1 MNDSNKRVPARH
13 KLEDRDTPEY
23 IAKSAGDRRIADGVR
38 AQFVFDALDGSA
50 LAQIGERAKQLLEI
64 QGQKVREARRKTG
77 FTIEEVAHFTG
88 MHFNTIGRIERG
100 DSEAGLAQL
109 LAIAT
114 VLKVDLA
121 QLLPYGASVTGDLA
135 QDEEFALIDV
145 LDVHVSAGSGA
156 VNGHAPK
163 VARFAFQRSWLNQ
176 LNVKPENARIIRAR
190 GDSMADKINDGD
202 VLLVDTSV
210 TRIERDGVYVIEL
223 DGLDYV
229 KVLQR
234 DFATGGV
241 QIVSY
246 NPDYKPQLLSPEQAA
261 ELRISGRVVWH
272 GGEL

>member
-1 MNDSNKRVPARH
+1 MNATNKQQVRNT
-13 KLEDRDTPEY
+13 LEDKESPEY
-23 IAKSAGDRRIADGVR
+23 VAIGGTPAGAGVR
-38 AQFVFDALDGSA
+38 AQYLFDELDSAA
-50 LAQIGERAKQLLEI
+50 LAKIGAQAKKLMEA
-64 QGQKVREARRKTG
+64 QGQKIREARRRTG

-88 MHFNTIGRIERG
+88 MHFNTVGRIERG
-100 DSEAGLAQL
+100 ESEAGLAQL
-109 LAIAT
+109 MAIAA

-121 QLLPYGASVTGDLA
+121 QLSPYAQSVTGDLA
-135 QDEEFALIDV
+135 NDEEFALIDV
-145 LDVHVSAGSGA
+145 LDVHVSAGPGA
-156 VNGHAPK
+156 MNGHAPK

-176 LNVKPENARIIRAR
+176 LGVKPENAKIIRAR

-202 VLLVDTSV
+202 VLLLDTSA

-241 QIVSY
+241 QIISY